1 MNILERARLLRKNI
15 VVSSASLEDKVAS
28 ETPELFGKLNQNGD
42 LVKVGTRVNWNG
54 VLKRASV
61 DLYDTLENNPD
72 NAPTLWEDIEYK
84 EGYRIIP
91 EIITVGTAF
100 SKDEYGWW
108 KDTLYISLI
117 DNNVW
122 TPEQNPSGYLNMFK
136 YIKENSSFIFNK
148 R

>member
-1 MNILERARLLRKNI
+1 MSILEKARKLRENI
-15 VVSSASLEDKVAS
+15 IVSSAALEDKVAS
-28 ETPELFGKLNQNGD
+28 ETPELFARLNQNGE
-42 LVKVGTRVNWNG
+42 LIKVGTRINWNG

-91 EIITVGTAF
+91 QTITVGTAF
-100 SKDEYGWW
+100 SKDELGWW
-108 KDTLYISLI
+108 EDTLYKSLL

-122 TPEQNPSGYLNMFK
+122 TPEQYPSGWE
-136 YIKENSSFIFNK
+136 IV
-148 R
+148 